1 MSERA
6 NPAVV
11 GGFVVGALVL
21 LVAGVLLFGSGAL
34 LSERVPVVA
43 FFSGNVRGL
52 QVGSAV
58 EFRGVRVGTVT
69 DIQLALDMD
78 AADLMIPVHMELE
91 TRSLTLAGSAARA
104 EAARASRFLD
114 ALVAKGLRARL
125 DLKSF
130 VTGQLAV
137 GFDMYPNTE
146 AVLTGAVDD
155 IYELPTVPSALDRV
169 SKVLYELPLQD
180 IAAKFIAT
188 LDNLDRLL
196 ADQHLAE
203 LLRDAAATAGA
214 SRAAMTE
221 LEAKLGPLLAEAHA
235 TVGALRERVDALGRR
250 GNQALDDYAALA
262 TTTSRRVDTLADRL
276 EDVLHGIE
284 QASAA
289 VDARIAPLGNAAL
302 ATLAQAREVI
312 AGAEGLLGEDSRT
325 RYQLDAALEEFA
337 AAARALRIM
346 VDDLQ
351 RNPDAL
357 IRGRNP

>member
-11 GGFVVGALVL
+11 GGFVIGALVL

-78 AADLMIPVHMELE
+78 HSDLMIPVHMELE
-91 TRSLTLAGSAARA
+91 TRSLTLAGSVARA
-104 EAARASRFLD
+104 EAARASRLLD
-114 ALVAKGLRARL
+114 ALVDKGLRARL

-137 GFDMYPNTE
+137 GLDMYPNTE
-146 AVLTGAVDD
+146 AVLIGAVDGV
-155 IYELPTVPSALDRV
+155 YELPTVPSALDRV

-180 IAAKFIAT
+180 IAAKFVAT

-203 LLRDAAATAGA
+203 ALRDAAVTARH
-214 SRAAMTE
+214 SRAAAAQ
-221 LEAKLGPLLAEAHA
+221 LEANLGPLLGEARA
-235 TVGALRERVDALGRR
+235 TVGALRERVDAFGRR
-250 GNQALDDYAALA
+250 GNETLDDYADLA
-262 TTTSRRVDTLADRL
+262 TTTSRRVDALAPRL
-276 EDVLHGIE
+276 DAVLHGIE

-289 VDARIAPLGNAAL
+289 VDASIAPLGTAAV
-302 ATLAQAREVI
+302 ATLDRAREVI
-312 AGAEGLLGEDSRT
+312 DGAGAVLADDSRT
-325 RYQLDAALEEFA
+325 RYNLDTALEEFA

-357 IRGRNP
+357 IRGRHP

>member
-1 MSERA
+1 MSDRA

-11 GGFVVGALVL
+11 GGFVIGALVL

-52 QVGSAV
+52 QIGSDV

-69 DIQLALDMD
+69 DIQLALDVD
-78 AADLMIPVHMELE
+78 AADLMIPVRMELD

-137 GFDMYPNTE
+137 GLDMYPNTE
-146 AVLTGAVDD
+146 AVLIGAVDD

-180 IAAKFIAT
+180 IAAKFVAT

-196 ADQHLAE
+196 ADEHLAE
-203 LLRDAAATAGA
+203 LLRDAAATARA
-214 SRAAMTE
+214 SRAATTA
-221 LEAKLGPLLAEAHA
+221 LEANLGPLLSEART
-235 TVGALRERVDALGRR
+235 TVGALREGIGALGRR

-262 TTTSRRVDTLADRL
+262 TTTSRRVDALASRL
-276 EDVLHGIE
+276 EDVLQGIE
-284 QASAA
+284 QASDA
-289 VDARIAPLGNAAL
+289 VDASLAPLGSAAV
-302 ATLAQAREVI
+302 ATLTRAREVI
-312 AGAEGLLGEDSRT
+312 DGAGAVFAEDSRT
-325 RYQLDAALEEFA
+325 RYNLDVALEEFA